1 MQSQTYFGADS
12 RIHALI
18 MEYLDKHLFEVHVAI
33 NNGDGSASSKFI
45 KKIPGIHVR
54 PTNFG
59 PSINGLSRL
68 DAVKRLLGGTLPVII
83 SLFNLAIYIRQNE
96 VDVIHCTE
104 KPRDV
109 IYGFLLSTI
118 TGAKCL
124 IHLHVKA
131 EKWINPAVRWAMHR
145 VDALVGVSKF
155 VQESILELGYPQEK
169 TYFIHNAMDIS
180 EWDANI
186 DGSSIREEFNI
197 QPHTPVLITISR
209 LFYWKG
215 HQELLQ
221 ALSLFKNEAQ
231 DFRLLI
237 VGEDDPRGYPDGG
250 SFTNK
255 LKQLVIEF
263 DLEEQVIFTGFRPDV
278 AKLLAASDIY
288 TMPSF
293 EEPFGMVYLE
303 AMAMKKPVV
312 ALDNGGTKEVV
323 LQDYCGKLSPVNNID
338 KLAEDI
344 FLLIQ
349 NPSLRKEYGENGRK
363 RAIAGFGPDRLATD
377 FEKLYK
383 HVISG

>member
-1 MQSQTYFGADS
+1 M
-12 RIHALI
+12 
-18 MEYLDKHLFEVHVAI
+18 
-33 NNGDGSASSKFI
+33 NG
-45 KKIPGIHVR
+45 V
-54 PTNFG
+54 
-59 PSINGLSRL
+59 
-68 DAVKRLLGGTLPVII
+68 
-83 SLFNLAIYIRQNE
+83 
-96 VDVIHCTE
+96 
-104 KPRDV
+104 
-109 IYGFLLSTI
+109 
-118 TGAKCL
+118 KCL

-131 EKWINPAVRWAMHR
+131 EKWINATVRWLMHH

-155 VQESILELGYPQEK
+155 VQESIIELGYPASI

-180 EWDANI
+180 KWDANI

-197 QPHTPVLITISR
+197 PEKTPVLIAISR

-215 HQELLQ
+215 HQELLH
-221 ALSLFKNEAQ
+221 ALSILRNKTQ

-263 DLEEQVIFTGFRPDV
+263 DLEGHVIFTGFRSDV
-278 AKLLAASDIY
+278 SKLLAASDIY

-293 EEPFGMVYLE
+293 EEPFGMVFLE

-323 LQDYCGKLSPVNNID
+323 LQDYCGKLSPVKNID
-338 KLAEDI
+338 QLAEDI
-344 FLLIQ
+344 YLLIQ
-349 NPSLRKEYGENGRK
+349 NPSLQTDYGENGRN
-363 RAIAGFGPDRLATD
+363 RVMSEFGPNRLAHD

-383 HVISG
+383 HINVS